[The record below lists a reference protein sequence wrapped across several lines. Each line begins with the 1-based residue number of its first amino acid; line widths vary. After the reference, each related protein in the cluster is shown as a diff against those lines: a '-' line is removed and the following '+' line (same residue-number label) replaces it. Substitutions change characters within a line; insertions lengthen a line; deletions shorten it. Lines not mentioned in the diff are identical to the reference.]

1 MNISSSKKILHLK
14 NASLQIP
21 ITNYPNK
28 TFKSQIIK
36 LIVGGEFK
44 NKNKITYIKAL
55 DNLNLDIFEGE
66 RVGLLGHN
74 GAGKTTFLRLISDIY
89 TLTSGTI
96 IKNLDIYPM
105 INKSL
110 LIDQDLNG
118 FKAIKAH
125 YLLTNK
131 NLKGFEEFYKDVI
144 EFSGLGPYIYLPMN
158 KYSEGMLSRLQF
170 SILTGSKHKSIALDE
185 GFSTGDIN
193 FQEKALTRLSE
204 FISNA
209 GTLFLASHSNE
220 LLLRFCKRGL
230 VFNKGSIK
238 FDGSIENAI
247 GFYENKFA

>member
-44 NKNKITYIKAL
+44 NKNKITYLKAL

-110 LIDQDLNG
+110 LIDQ
-118 FKAIKAH
+118 FKKVG
-125 YLLTNK
+125 N
-131 NLKGFEEFYKDVI
+131 
-144 EFSGLGPYIYLPMN
+144 
-158 KYSEGMLSRLQF
+158 
-170 SILTGSKHKSIALDE
+170 
-185 GFSTGDIN
+185 
-193 FQEKALTRLSE
+193 
-204 FISNA
+204 
-209 GTLFLASHSNE
+209 
-220 LLLRFCKRGL
+220 
-230 VFNKGSIK
+230 
-238 FDGSIENAI
+238 
-247 GFYENKFA
+247 